1 MRASAVALA
10 AMIAASAAVGVRPG
24 SATPP
29 PTIVILTSSRIPPF
43 EQAARSIAESVRR
56 SPLQPEILTFDLDGA
71 GENTAEIL
79 GRVRG
84 AEPALIVTVGSL
96 ATGAVL
102 AQTWK
107 APIVFSMV
115 LYPAQSGFT
124 TGTRNMTGASLDL
137 PLSQQFRALRRLLP
151 EARRVGVL
159 YHPEETGEIVEA
171 ARAEARRA
179 GFGLEAV
186 EVAGPQAAL
195 AALIG
200 LLERVDVVWTVADS
214 HVFTPQNT
222 SALIL
227 AALRARVPVFGLSTA
242 QVRTGAVAALYCD
255 YGDVGRQTGELALRV
270 LAGERAGGI
279 PPTMPRKVLLALNLR
294 AARHL
299 GVPIPPELERDAG
312 EVIR

>member
-1 MRASAVALA
+1 MVVVSAG
-10 AMIAASAAVGVRPG
+10 VGVRHA
-24 SATPP
+24 SATPA
-29 PTIVILTSSRIPPF
+29 PTVAIVTSSRIPPF

-71 GENTAEIL
+71 GDNVPAVL
-79 GRVRG
+79 RQLRG

-102 AQTWK
+102 AETWK
-107 APIVFSMV
+107 APILFSMV
-115 LYPAQSGFT
+115 LYPAQSGFI
-124 TGTRNMTGASLDL
+124 TGTRNVTGASLDL
-137 PLSQQFRALRRLLP
+137 PLAQQFRALRRLLP

-159 YHPEETGEIVEA
+159 YHPDETGGIVAAARTEASREGFALEA
-171 ARAEARRA
+171 A
-179 GFGLEAV
+179 
-186 EVAGPQAAL
+186 EVQGPEAAL
-195 AALIG
+195 RALVG

-242 QVRTGAVAALYCD
+242 HVRTGAIAALYCD
-255 YGDVGRQTGELALRV
+255 YADVGRQTGELALRV
-270 LAGERAGGI
+270 LGGERAGAM
-279 PPTMPRKVLLALNLR
+279 PPTTPRKVLLALNLR